1 LEPTIRNA
9 RVKLDVAFEEKL
21 PHPVEAVWSELTD
34 KIAISGWL
42 MPTDDFKPA
51 VGCRFRMKP
60 LSIDGLVD
68 AEVLEFEPPR
78 RMVWSWSVDDR
89 NPPSK
94 VTFMLARDGAGT
106 RLRLRHV
113 GEFDPAVAGIF
124 RDDWPGRIKAL
135 VELIGRAGGSD
146 A

>member
-1 LEPTIRNA
+1 
-9 RVKLDVAFEEKL
+9 VKLDVAFEKQL
-21 PHPVEAVWSELTD
+21 PHPIELVWAEITEKS
-34 KIAISGWL
+34 AISTWL
-42 MPTDDFKPA
+42 MATDDFKPA

-60 LSIDGLVD
+60 LSMDGLVD
-68 AEVLEFEPPR
+68 AEVLEFEIPR

-106 RLRLRHV
+106 RFRLRHV
-113 GEFDPAVAGIF
+113 GEFDPVVAGIF

-135 VELIGRAGGSD
+135 AESMGRAGGGD

>member
-1 LEPTIRNA
+1 M
-9 RVKLDVAFEEKL
+9 KLDVAFEKQL
-21 PHPVEAVWSELTD
+21 PHPIELVWAEITEKS
-34 KIAISGWL
+34 AISNWL
-42 MPTDDFKPA
+42 MATDDFKPA

-60 LSIDGLVD
+60 LSMDGLVD
-68 AEVLEFEPPR
+68 AEVLEFEIPR

-106 RLRLRHV
+106 RFRLRHV
-113 GEFDPAVAGIF
+113 GEFDPVVAGIF

-135 VELIGRAGGSD
+135 AESMGRAGGGD

>member
-1 LEPTIRNA
+1 M
-9 RVKLDVAFEEKL
+9 KLDVAFEEML
-21 PHPVEAVWSELTD
+21 PQPIEAVWSELTD
-34 KIAISGWL
+34 KIAISNWL
-42 MPTDDFKPA
+42 MATDDFKPA
-51 VGCRFRMKP
+51 VGCRFRMKA
-60 LSIDGLVD
+60 LSMDGWVD
-68 AEVLEFEPPR
+68 AEVLEFEHPR

-113 GEFDPAVAGIF
+113 GEFDPVVAGIF

-135 VELIGRAGGSD
+135 AELIGRAGGKS
-146 A
+146 